1 MQPLVERQTHRVHR
15 PRCGFGRQRAGRNAV
30 LVAHVVA
37 REVAERLLA
46 ASDVLGLAL
55 VFADD
60 LGDVLEAREAVVALH
75 AEAVGHGVGH
85 LRRDDGLHH
94 ILPAVEQPQ
103 FGPARELVAHEQH
116 EGLVAVQQHVFAL
129 LVAQRHADAV
139 RVGVGR
145 QHQVGAFACR
155 QLDGFRHGFTLLG
168 VGRLHGGEV
177 AVHHRLL
184 GHERHVREAEAAQRR
199 GNQPHAGAVQ
209 RRVDDLHVVA
219 ALHALG
225 RERKLVDA
233 VEVLLVE
240 ILAQHHDVL
249 GVEPRAD
256 HAHVGDAADLLDD
269 VAVVGGGHLGA
280 VGPVGLVAVVLLGV
294 VRGGDHHAR
303 VAFQLADG
311 EAQLGGR
318 AQRVEQVGGEAVR
331 CEDVGHALG
340 ELARVVAAV
349 VRHGHADGLAREVL
363 LEVFGQALRGGAHRV
378 GVHAV
383 RACAH
388 DAAQTARTEFQIL
401 VEALDELFHIVI
413 HQVFDLLPGLLVV
426 LLAEPPFGFL

>member
-1 MQPLVERQTHRVHR
+1 M
-15 PRCGFGRQRAGRNAV
+15 
-30 LVAHVVA
+30 
-37 REVAERLLA
+37 
-46 ASDVLGLAL
+46 
-55 VFADD
+55 
-60 LGDVLEAREAVVALH
+60 
-75 AEAVGHGVGH
+75 
-85 LRRDDGLHH
+85 
-94 ILPAVEQPQ
+94 
-103 FGPARELVAHEQH
+103 
-116 EGLVAVQQHVFAL
+116 
-129 LVAQRHADAV
+129 
-139 RVGVGR
+139 
-145 QHQVGAFACR
+145 
-155 QLDGFRHGFTLLG
+155 
-168 VGRLHGGEV
+168 
-177 AVHHRLL
+177 
-184 GHERHVREAEAAQRR
+184 
-199 GNQPHAGAVQ
+199 
-209 RRVDDLHVVA
+209 
-219 ALHALG
+219 
-225 RERKLVDA
+225 DA